1 MKEQD
6 IFHLMDTYKAHVI
19 ENAALNQLSPRF
31 VGLCLL
37 EIAIPMLSIEIADEE
52 ILAMLED
59 TKKNM
64 QDPAMVE
71 SMESDVKEIKNI
83 YKVILDEPAGSA

>member
-1 MKEQD
+1 MKVED
-6 IFHLMDTYKAHVI
+6 VYSLMDTYKAHVI

-37 EIAIPMLSIEIADEE
+37 EIAMPMLSIELTDEE
-52 ILAMLED
+52 VLAMLED

-64 QDPAMVE
+64 QDPE
-71 SMESDVKEIKNI
+71 SIEGLENDMKEIKNI

>member
-1 MKEQD
+1 
-6 IFHLMDTYKAHVI
+6 MDTYKAHVI